1 MSNYG
6 IGYQGSKNS
15 IAKKIISL
23 LPSADNFYDLF
34 CGGCSITEVAML
46 SKKWKNIYFNDIQKE
61 LPELFINAIRGKYK
75 DEKRWISREDFEKLK
90 DTDIYV
96 RLCWSFG
103 NNSKGYLYN
112 KEIEPYKKAY
122 WYAVMYDDFTLFRDL
137 GINIPKI
144 NAKTYKE
151 KRLEISRWLKDYRKR
166 CNRDQALER
175 LERLQNLQSLEALER
190 LQNLYPSGESYENI
204 EIKENSV
211 VYCDIPYEDTAGY
224 GKEFNHKKFYDWA
237 YNQKELV
244 VISSY
249 YISDD
254 RFIRV
259 VNLNKRA
266 NFSQGGYGKK
276 LPEGLFIAK
285 DKKDLWLRYRN
296 RKTK

>member
-6 IGYQGSKNS
+6 IGYQGSKNT

-23 LPSADNFYDLF
+23 LPSAENFYDLF

-90 DTDIYV
+90 DTDVYV

-122 WYAVMYDDFTLFRDL
+122 WFAVMYDDFSLFREL
-137 GINIPKI
+137 GINIPKLSG
-144 NAKTYKE
+144 KTYKE
-151 KRLEISRWLKDYRKR
+151 KRLNIHRWIVKNIKEKNGD
-166 CNRDQALER
+166 RDQALER
-175 LERLQNLQSLEALER
+175 LER

-211 VYCDIPYEDTAGY
+211 VYCDIPYENTAGY
-224 GKEFNHKKFYDWA
+224 GNSFNHKKFYDWA
-237 YNQKELV
+237 CNQKELV

-266 NFSQGGYGKK
+266 NFSQGGASKK
-276 LPEGLFIAK
+276 VPEGLFIPK
-285 DKKDLWLRYRN
+285 SQKDLWLNYR
-296 RKTK
+296 KK

>member
-15 IAKKIISL
+15 IAKKIISI
-23 LPSADNFYDLF
+23 LPSAENFYDLF

-46 SKKWKNIYFNDIQKE
+46 SNKWKNIYFNDIQKE

-90 DTDIYV
+90 DTDVYV

-112 KEIEPYKKAY
+112 KDIEPYKKAY
-122 WYAVMYDDFTLFRDL
+122 WYAVMFDDFTLFRDL

-175 LERLQNLQSLEALER
+175 LERLQNL
-190 LQNLYPSGESYENI
+190 YPSGESYENI
-204 EIKENSV
+204 EIKPNSV
-211 VYCDIPYEDTAGY
+211 VYCDIPYENTAGY
-224 GKEFNHKKFYDWA
+224 GKEFNHQKFYDWVCK
-237 YNQKELV
+237 QKELV

-285 DKKDLWLRYRN
+285 DKKDLWLSYR
-296 RKTK
+296 KK